1 MLSAVFFK
9 TPHDEFND
17 WEKLSKPLPARIVSE
32 NPSKKKE
39 KAKCY

>member
-9 TPHDEFND
+9 TPHDGFND